1 MSKCGINA
9 VQELFADSPD
19 LSRSRVDKVTC
30 GVVGKVRLVV
40 FKSYEGFAFCSDVN
54 SVI

>member
-9 VQELFADSPD
+9 VKELFADSPD
-19 LSRSRVDKVTC
+19 LSLSRVDKATC
-30 GVVGKVRLVV
+30 GVVGEVRFVV
-40 FKSYEGFAFCSDVN
+40 FKSYKGFAFCSDVN